1 MFYGQYDWMD
11 MSGGLSA
18 QKSCQEFHNAPT
30 VQVYMVR
37 NAVRVVVPHKDEPP
51 FNTLTVDSLHYV

>member
-18 QKSCQEFHNAPT
+18 QKACQEDQEAPH
-30 VQVYMVR
+30 VKVYMVPR
-37 NAVRVVVPHKDEPP
+37 AVRVNRLIQ
-51 FNTLTVDSLHYV
+51 F